1 MLIAI
6 LMSVFSCIIMY
17 ELFIECFLMFINCLS
32 WIILFLLW
40 VTNTTL
46 IWLIFFPKKEIL
58 QTNSTMYASFKILA
72 FASCLAYVCSALISL
87 CQFALAQTGFFLT
100 ILFHWVFRCLSSV
113 QIYYNISLLKLFNL
127 KSKPH
132 LTSSK

>member
-6 LMSVFSCIIMY
+6 LMSVFSHIIMY

-46 IWLIFFPKKEIL
+46 IWLISFPKKEIL
-58 QTNSTMYASFKILA
+58 QTDSTMYASFKILA
-72 FASCLAYVCSALISL
+72 FASCLCLFSSYQLMSVCISSNW
-87 CQFALAQTGFFLT
+87 FFLT
-100 ILFHWVFRCLSSV
+100 ILFHWVFRCLSSA
-113 QIYYNISLLKLFNL
+113 QIYYDISLLKLFNL

>member
-6 LMSVFSCIIMY
+6 LMSVFSRIIMY

-58 QTNSTMYASFKILA
+58 QTDSTMYASFKILA
-72 FASCLAYVCSALISL
+72 FASCLCLFSSYQLMSVCISSNWVFSNNLISL
-87 CQFALAQTGFFLT
+87 SFLMM
-100 ILFHWVFRCLSSV
+100 SSV
-113 QIYYNISLLKLFNL
+113 QIYYDISLLKLFNL